1 MDGKDYTNV
10 ILGAIGSFTA
20 LAISLIIRNIKQI
33 DAETQ
38 MPPEYWIAKKA
49 ETEAEI
55 EKYRI
60 SEESRER
67 LIIDQRERT
76 DVEKARK
83 REFEMNAPKEYWDSI
98 AIAEREKTNR
108 EKEIT
113 RRKLYE

>member
-1 MDGKDYTNV
+1 MDSKDYTNI

-20 LAISLIIRNIKQI
+20 FAIALIVRNIKQI
-33 DAETQ
+33 DTEAQ
-38 MPPEYWIAKKA
+38 MPPEYWISKQA
-49 ETEAEI
+49 ETEAATERH
-55 EKYRI
+55 RI

-67 LIIDQRERT
+67 LIIDQRERA
-76 DVEKARK
+76 DAEKAKK
-83 REFEMNAPKEYWDSI
+83 REFEMNAPKEYWDAM